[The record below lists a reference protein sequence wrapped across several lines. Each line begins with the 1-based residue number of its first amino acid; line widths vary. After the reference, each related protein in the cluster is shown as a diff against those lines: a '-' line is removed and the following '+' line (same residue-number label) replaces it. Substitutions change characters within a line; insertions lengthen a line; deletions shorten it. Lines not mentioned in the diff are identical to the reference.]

1 MSTNSATINSVVTEN
16 PATCRNNNGIQTIT
30 NGLQK
35 CMRQEETDRTNTL
48 ASNTLKLKMDIDS
61 LNANVTDSL
70 SLGDTMFGQ
79 YGSAD
84 VTEQLRKRNED
95 LTLQVQRLTKELDKN
110 QAIIDRSNRD
120 FIDVKRTLPEKQP
133 KKLLH
138 FIEDYTM
145 ALLAISYLFM
155 TIIGIY
161 YYSIVNDEFSISK
174 CLQSIGY
181 SGLIS
186 IIMGMALYYIC

>member
-1 MSTNSATINSVVTEN
+1 MSINSVVTEN

-30 NGLQK
+30 DGLQK
-35 CMRQEETDRTNTL
+35 CMRQEEKDRTNTL
-48 ASNTLKLKMDIDS
+48 ASNTLKLRSDITF

-70 SLGDTMFGQ
+70 ALGDTIFGQ
-79 YGSAD
+79 YGHAEITKQ
-84 VTEQLRKRNED
+84 VRKRNED
-95 LTLQVQRLTKELDKN
+95 LTLQVQRLTKDLDKN

-120 FIDVKRTLPEKQP
+120 FVDVKRTLPEKQP

-145 ALLAISYLFM
+145 ALLSISYLFM

-161 YYSIVNDEFSISK
+161 YYSIVNGEFNTSK
-174 CLQSIGY
+174 FFQSIGY

-186 IIMGMALYYIC
+186 IITGMALYYIC